1 MPASEASGEDAA
13 ARREGCMRLTTRRV
27 PQNPSMKERT
37 GLPFA
42 VAVQPFAP
50 LPASPD
56 AGDVRMESAD
66 VVARCGECF
75 GYVNG
80 FCGFERDGWVCVL
93 CGAFSYWNVKGAAKL
108 PDGTPRYRRNPD
120 RHALPE
126 LARAE
131 YELEVAREILT
142 VDPRDPLGS
151 APRASPSSTS
161 PHPRRPSSSS
171 APPSSPRSRRSAR
184 TPSSASSRFPIASA
198 STTSRDPR
206 PPCDTS
212 PSPREDT
219 SRSPSRT
226 PFPSD
231 DSSRPSDDAKTP
243 SSPPSLIDRVRLVVV
258 GSLRRR
264 RGVATVGGDAEVV
277 ARGADVVR
285 GAGEDENTPQT
296 TPPRARSDPRWRL
309 C

>member
-151 APRASPSSTS
+151 APACVALVDVTAPEETLELVRAALVAALEAVGPHALFGVVTFSDRVSLHDVAGPAPAVRHVPISSRGHVAI
-161 PHPRRPSSSS
+161 PLEDALPIRRLLAPVGRRKDAIVAAVESIASVSSSS
-171 APPSSPRSRRSAR
+171 GLSA
-184 TPSSASSRFPIASA
+184 AGAGA
-198 STTSRDPR
+198 
-206 PPCDTS
+206 
-212 PSPREDT
+212 
-219 SRSPSRT
+219 
-226 PFPSD
+226 
-231 DSSRPSDDAKTP
+231 
-243 SSPPSLIDRVRLVVV
+243 
-258 GSLRRR
+258 
-264 RGVATVGGDAEVV
+264 ATVGGDAEVV

-285 GAGEDENTPQT
+285 GAGEDEKHTQT